1 MGSRAT
7 EKGCGQMKRNHRR
20 RRTILS
26 LLLCAVLLSGSVSMT
41 AAEELSVATPTDLAV
56 EEEPF
61 RMTETLEGAKITV
74 TSEAGVIPEG
84 SALTAARAG

>member
-1 MGSRAT
+1 
-7 EKGCGQMKRNHRR
+7 MKRNHRR

-56 EEEPF
+56 EEEKTT
-61 RMTETLEGAKITV
+61 M
-74 TSEAGVIPEG
+74 
-84 SALTAARAG
+84 ALMDMLKERHKEYRLKHSRNIYNYRRSSKRNQAE